1 MTGETRKIIV
11 NLDIGK
17 PSKTHTKKNHPKLV
31 PIIPPNHLKN
41 ELINKIKHLKNKPS
55 TNVESSKDDF
65 TDEFCKSI
73 EYLNSI
79 KKKQNDIASKKS
91 NGSNTS
97 NTSNVPNLIDSTPN
111 SIKTKTTAHTI
122 KNNAHKY
129 VQMDLPDEL
138 METPRMQNNPNIVES
153 IYSPTFVSQPQHSL
167 QQPSVQQ
174 SVSYKIDKEVPYGC
188 LKNGMKQGYRNWK
201 INQTRKNTSFANSN
215 LNANVETIESQ
226 IQTPIIRNFEPEK
239 MTSHDNIQ
247 LSINEIDND
256 NDYHDANV
264 NADIYSPQ
272 PLQFFQNNIQEPSKE
287 VEQIPQKDFIK
298 KTTIKKHTLGKS
310 TKYRKVG
317 VLIKNKT
324 TRKHILNA
332 YKELKKTPMPDIK
345 KYLKKQ
351 GLVKVGTTAPTDV
364 LRQTYES
371 SIMAGEITNQNNDI
385 LFHNFVNDK
394 EA

>member
-1 MTGETRKIIV
+1 MTAETRKIIV

-79 KKKQNDIASKKS
+79 KKKQNEIASKKANS
-91 NGSNTS
+91 
-97 NTSNVPNLIDSTPN
+97 PNLVSSMQN

-138 METPRMQNNPNIVES
+138 MEMPHVQNKPNVIESLTSPIVAS
-153 IYSPTFVSQPQHSL
+153 LQPALQSHSL
-167 QQPSVQQ
+167 HQPNT
-174 SVSYKIDKEVPYGC
+174 YKIDKEVPYGC
-188 LKNGMKQGYRNWK
+188 LKNGVKQGYRNWK
-201 INQTRKNTSFANSN
+201 INQTRKNTSFLNETNS
-215 LNANVETIESQ
+215 NANVQ
-226 IQTPIIRNFEPEK
+226 IVEPEEN
-239 MTSHDNIQ
+239 TSNDNIQ
-247 LSINEIDND
+247 LSINEIDNK
-256 NDYHDANV
+256 
-264 NADIYSPQ
+264 NADIYPPQ
-272 PLQFFQNNIQEPSKE
+272 LLTNVQNNIQEPYKE
-287 VEQIPQKDFIK
+287 SEQIPQKEFIK

-332 YKELKKTPMPDIK
+332 YKELKKTPMSDIK

-351 GLVKVGTTAPTDV
+351 GLVKVGSTAPTDV

-371 SIMAGEITNQNNDI
+371 SILAGEITNQNNDI

-394 EA
+394 EF